1 MLEDHLFDG
10 RSFASS
16 HFQLPAIRQM
26 VQEHL
31 ERRLDHSQ
39 RLYALLMLELWHR
52 DQSDLT

>member
-16 HFQLPAIRQM
+16 HFQLSAIRQL
-26 VQEHL
+26 VRDHL
-31 ERRLDHSQ
+31 AGRIDHSQ

-52 DQSDLT
+52 DQGNLT